1 MSEKIVVTILGIAQ
15 DGGVP
20 HPGCLCD
27 TCKRFSEEG
36 RQLSPTSLAVRDG
49 DELHLIDV
57 TRDLDRQTR
66 MLDGSARMI
75 TDVWLTHGHLGH
87 VDGLGLFGREVM
99 ASRGIRL
106 HASESMF
113 KLIHETPLWNAL
125 LDQRVFTKKKFDS
138 GHEIQVSKNLSLVP
152 IKVPHRDEWSD
163 THAFLL
169 RGPNRALLH
178 LPDHDHWADTLE
190 QVGYDSIREWISAI
204 KADIILMDGTFW
216 SSDDLPRQNSIPHP
230 PILESISRLGP
241 REEDDPD
248 IRFIHLNHSN
258 RALGQIGVG
267 EELMGWSI
275 ASEGDE
281 IVL

>member
-20 HPGCLCD
+20 HLGCVCD

-113 KLIHETPLWNAL
+113 HLIQETPLWNAL
-125 LDQRVFTKKKFDS
+125 LDQRVFIKKQFDS
-138 GHEIQVSKNLSLVP
+138 GHEIQASKNLSLVP

-190 QVGYDSIREWISAI
+190 QVGYDSIREWISRI
-204 KADIILMDGTFW
+204 KADVILMDGTFW

-230 PILESISRLGP
+230 PILESINRLGP
-241 REEDDPD
+241 RREDDPD

-258 RALGQIGVG
+258 RALSQIDVR
-267 EELMGWSI
+267 EDLMGWSI

-281 IVL
+281 IIL

>member
-1 MSEKIVVTILGIAQ
+1 MEELDHGQSSSIRCSSMSEKIVVTILGIAQ

-36 RQLSPTSLAVRDG
+36 RHLSPTSLAVRDG

-66 MLDGSARMI
+66 MLDAGARMI
-75 TDVWLTHGHLGH
+75 TDVWITHGHLGH

-113 KLIHETPLWNAL
+113 HLIHETPLWNAL
-125 LDQRVFTKKKFDS
+125 LDQGVFIKKQFDS

-169 RGPNRALLH
+169 RGPIARCSTCRITTTGPTPWNRS
-178 LPDHDHWADTLE
+178 DT
-190 QVGYDSIREWISAI
+190 
-204 KADIILMDGTFW
+204 
-216 SSDDLPRQNSIPHP
+216 IP
-230 PILESISRLGP
+230 
-241 REEDDPD
+241 
-248 IRFIHLNHSN
+248 
-258 RALGQIGVG
+258 
-267 EELMGWSI
+267 
-275 ASEGDE
+275 SENGFRR
-281 IVL
+281 

>member
-1 MSEKIVVTILGIAQ
+1 MSKKIIVTILGIAQ

-20 HPGCLCD
+20 HLGCVCD

-113 KLIHETPLWNAL
+113 HLIQETPLWNAL
-125 LDQRVFTKKKFDS
+125 LDQRVFIKKQFDS
-138 GHEIQVSKNLSLVP
+138 GREIQISKNLSLVP

-190 QVGYDSIREWISAI
+190 QVGYDSIREWISRI
-204 KADIILMDGTFW
+204 KADVILMDGTFW

-230 PILESISRLGP
+230 PILESINRLGP
-241 REEDDPD
+241 RREDDPD

-258 RALGQIGVG
+258 RALSKIDVR
-267 EELMGWSI
+267 EDLMGWSI

-281 IVL
+281 IIL